1 MRRSFAPVA
10 VTVLTALLTASPA
23 AVAAQSAARHLAE
36 GDKAY
41 SSRRAPEALR
51 HYRAAI
57 AGDSTRADALWR
69 ASAVEAE
76 IAEFDPDSAH
86 ADSLLASA
94 ERHGRAAVTLAPKSA
109 DAHFALAQALGRTAL
124 RVPTTSRLPYAIGI
138 HKEALACLELAPGD
152 ARCLHVLG
160 LWDAEYMRLGHFSR
174 EMANTMTGGKLF
186 ANATWE
192 EAERNLKAAIA
203 AEPKRAIH
211 HLDLARIYRDQGKKA
226 EAKAEFQAV
235 IDAPL
240 KDYNDE
246 RYREVAKNGMKG
258 G

>member
-10 VTVLTALLTASPA
+10 LSVLTALLATAPTA
-23 AVAAQSAARHLAE
+23 PAQSATRHLAE

-41 SSRRAPEALR
+41 ASRKAPDALR
-51 HYRAAI
+51 HYLAAI
-57 AGDSTRADALWR
+57 AADPTSADALWR
-69 ASAVEAE
+69 ASAAEAE

-86 ADSLLASA
+86 ADSLLAA
-94 ERHGRAAVTLAPKSA
+94 AVRHARAAVTLAPKSA
-109 DAHFALAQALGRTAL
+109 DTHFALAQALGRTAL
-124 RVPTTSRLPYAIGI
+124 RVPTTSRLPYATEI
-138 HKEALACLELAPGD
+138 HKEALACLALAPGD

-160 LWDAEYMRLGHFSR
+160 LWCAEYMRLGHFTR
-174 EMANTMTGGKLF
+174 EMANAMTGGKLF

-226 EAKAEFQAV
+226 EARAEFQAV

-246 RYREVAKNGMKG
+246 KYKEEAREGVNRG
-258 G
+258 

>member
-10 VTVLTALLTASPA
+10 LMTLTALLTAAPTA
-23 AVAAQSAARHLAE
+23 AAAQSAARHLAE

-41 SSRRAPEALR
+41 AARKAPDALR
-51 HYRAAI
+51 HYLAAI
-57 AGDSTRADALWR
+57 AADSTSADALWR
-69 ASAVEAE
+69 ASAAEAE

-94 ERHGRAAVTLAPKSA
+94 ERHARAALALTPRSA

-124 RVPTTSRLPYAIGI
+124 RVPTTSRLPYATEI

-160 LWDAEYMRLGHFSR
+160 LWCAEYMRLGHFTR

-186 ANATWE
+186 ASATWE
-192 EAERNLKAAIA
+192 EAERNLKEAIEK
-203 AEPKRAIH
+203 EPKRAIH

-246 RYREVAKNGMKG
+246 KYKEEARGEVK
-258 G
+258 

>member
-1 MRRSFAPVA
+1 MRHAFAPVA
-10 VTVLTALLTASPA
+10 FTILTTLFTAAPA
-23 AVAAQSAARHLAE
+23 AVVAQSAARHLAE

-41 SSRRAPEALR
+41 AARKAPDARR
-51 HYRAAI
+51 HYLAAI
-57 AGDSTRADALWR
+57 AADSTSADALWR
-69 ASAVEAE
+69 ASRTEAE
-76 IAEFDPDSAH
+76 LAEFDPDSAH
-86 ADSLLASA
+86 ADSLLAA
-94 ERHGRAAVTLAPKSA
+94 AVRHARAAVALTPKSA
-109 DAHFALAQALGRTAL
+109 DTHFALAQALGRTAL
-124 RVPTTSRLPYAIGI
+124 RVPTTSRLPYATEI

-160 LWDAEYMRLGHFSR
+160 VWCAEYMRLGHFTR

-186 ANATWE
+186 ASATWE
-192 EAERNLKAAIA
+192 EAERNLKAAIT

-246 RYREVAKNGMKG
+246 RYKEEAREEVK
-258 G
+258 